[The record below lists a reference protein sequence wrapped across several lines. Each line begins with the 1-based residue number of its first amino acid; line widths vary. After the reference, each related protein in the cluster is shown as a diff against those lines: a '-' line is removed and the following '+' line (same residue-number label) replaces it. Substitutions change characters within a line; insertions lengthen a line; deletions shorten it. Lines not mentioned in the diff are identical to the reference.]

1 MISSLFLTILL
12 AWSAAKD
19 IPLAVVVRVKGH
31 AQAGQEKSMKS
42 IKSGDVLSRF
52 WRVRTEADGRVLL
65 RFLSDKALVDI
76 KPSTLVEL
84 DIRDNATGATVQNLS
99 VLSGEV
105 SFQAPTGSGD
115 RLSSATTVTTA
126 KTSTQFGMTT
136 ALDGA
141 TRVDV
146 SSGSVQVCNQM
157 TGEHVLVGS
166 GQSQVSTYDG
176 LEAIGTLSTGTS
188 PSRLDGS
195 VPSSDSLAQTLTELA
210 VPFADPVTGKT
221 STLVIGV
228 KRNR

>member
-1 MISSLFLTILL
+1 MMSSFLLSILL
-12 AWSAAKD
+12 SWSATKD

-31 AQAGQEKSMKS
+31 AQAGQEKSMKP
-42 IKSGDVLSRF
+42 IKSGDVISRF
-52 WRVRTEADGRVLL
+52 WRLRTEADGRVLL

-84 DIRDNATGATVQNLS
+84 DVRDNASGTSGQNLS

-126 KTSTQFGMTT
+126 KTSTQFGMST
-136 ALDGA
+136 AIDGT

-166 GQSQVSTYDG
+166 GQSQVSGYDG
-176 LEAIGTLSTGTS
+176 LEEIRSITTATS

-195 VPSSDSLAQTLTELA
+195 AVASDSLAQTLTELA